1 MNLGRVR
8 YSLRQDDRA
17 KVGLPGDRLVEE
29 SRAKTVRGRSL
40 V

>member
-17 KVGLPGDRLVEE
+17 KVPDDRLVEE
-29 SRAKTVRGRSL
+29 SRAKTVRGRL
-40 V
+40 LF